1 MDNLIC
7 FIRVANFMRILFIGQ
22 KGIPATFGGV
32 EYHVEYLSQG
42 LAARGHN
49 VSVYVR
55 PWYTPEKIDKYHGV
69 KLIRIPTIKTKHLD
83 ASLHSFLCSI
93 HALFSR
99 ADIIHYHALGPSF
112 FAVIPWLAG
121 KKIVTTVHR
130 LDWETEKWG
139 WFAKQCLK
147 LGEWISTF
155 IPRKTIVVSTDLN
168 HYFRRHYR
176 KNTIHIHQGINI
188 PLMRKPEIIKKKYGL
203 EGRDYILFMGRLSP
217 EKRIDWLIQS
227 FSQLHTAYP
236 SYRKIKLV
244 IAGGSSA
251 TESYISELK
260 KLSRNN
266 KSILFTGYVNG
277 KEKDELFSNA
287 LIFSLPSYV
296 EGSPIA
302 LLEAMGSRL
311 CCLASDIIP
320 HKEVVADGVDGLLFD
335 SNKHSDLTQKL
346 LDLISHPEKIH
357 SLGLNAKQKIK
368 QRLRWDDVAVKTEKV
383 YLDSLG
389 RHSPEP

>member
-1 MDNLIC
+1 
-7 FIRVANFMRILFIGQ
+7 MRILFIGQ
-22 KGIPATFGGV
+22 KGIPATFGGI
-32 EYHVEYLSQG
+32 EYHVEYLSRG
-42 LAARGHN
+42 LAARGHDE
-49 VSVYVR
+49 SVYVR
-55 PWYTPEKIDKYHGV
+55 PWYTPKNINRHHGV
-69 KLIRIPTIKTKHLD
+69 KLVRIPTIKTKHLD

-93 HALFSR
+93 HTLFSR

-139 WFAKQCLK
+139 WFAKKCLK

-155 IPRKTIVVSTDLN
+155 IPRHTIVVSNDLN

-176 KNTIHIHQGINI
+176 KKTIHIHQGINI
-188 PLMRKPEIIKKKYGL
+188 PVLRKPDIIKKKYGL
-203 EGRDYILFMGRLSP
+203 EGRGYILFMGRLSP

-227 FSQLHTAYP
+227 FLQLQDAYV
-236 SYRKIKLV
+236 SSRKIKLV

-251 TESYISELK
+251 TDSYISGLK
-260 KLSRNN
+260 KLSRDN
-266 KSILFTGYVNG
+266 KGIIFTGYVNG

-311 CCLASDIIP
+311 CCLASDIHP
-320 HKEVVADGVDGLLFD
+320 HKEVVTDGVDGILFD
-335 SNKHSDLTQKL
+335 SNNQADLTQKL
-346 LDLISHPEKIH
+346 SDLISHPGKIQ
-357 SLGLNAKQKIK
+357 SLGENAKKKIK
-368 QRLRWDDVAVKTEKV
+368 QRLRWDDVAEKTEKV

-389 RHSPEP
+389 WNAP